1 MNYEYDVKF
10 TFDKAL
16 GDLEA
21 HKKYSVSDL
30 VEYIDTLLS
39 RNEELE
45 AEVENLEDEKNSLE
59 QNIEENC
66 KPISKAEQYDMGEC
80 NFH

>member
-10 TFDKAL
+10 SFDKDL
-16 GDLEA
+16 GELEA
-21 HKKYSVSDL
+21 NKKYSVSDL
-30 VEYIDTLLS
+30 VEYIETLLA
-39 RNEELE
+39 RNEKLE
-45 AEVENLEDEKNSLE
+45 AEVEHLEDEKNSLE
-59 QNIEENC
+59 QNIEENY

>member
-1 MNYEYDVKF
+1 MNYEYDIKF
-10 TFDKAL
+10 SFDKNL

-30 VEYIDTLLS
+30 VEYIETLLA

-45 AEVENLEDEKNSLE
+45 SEVENLEDEKNSLE
-59 QNIEENC
+59 QNIEENY
-66 KPISKAEQYDMGEC
+66 KPIPVREQVE
-80 NFH
+80 